1 MSHASRPVETPAS
14 PPQPSAATSP
24 TNHVTSPGDAPSPTG
39 RGPVLSG
46 AAAGARRQRP
56 HGWVRHNAGFLTPN
70 AAAALPVLF
79 ERDGAQRVRR
89 AGATLGDRAVQR
101 VRARRPRMRA
111 LQVAPGTRLRWREVP
126 APAAPGPDGATVH
139 PIAASTCD
147 IDCPLALGATQFA
160 LPLHLGHEC
169 VAEVL
174 AVGERVRTVKPGDTV
189 VVPFQINCG
198 TCRAC
203 RAGRTGSCT
212 SVVPAAAYGMGL
224 ATGHY
229 GGAFS
234 DELTVPYAD
243 AMLLALPDGIEPA
256 AAASVADNVC
266 DAYRH
271 IAPHLPAL
279 LEEDPEAEVLILA
292 AMNTKVKF
300 AASNPLYTAL
310 IAQTL
315 GARNV
320 HLVDARPRVRA
331 YAEGLGI
338 DTLQPRELRRRA
350 PAPLVVDLTIDKLGF
365 ALSQTAPDGT
375 CSSAGS
381 LHRSASVPTLQM
393 YVRNVTLHV
402 GRTHARA
409 TMPQVLELMRDG
421 GLHPERVTSTVAP
434 LDEAPSVLREHF
446 LGGGIKT
453 VLTA

>member
-14 PPQPSAATSP
+14 PPRPDGATSP
-24 TNHVTSPGDAPSPTG
+24 TDLASTGGAGSPNGQAPFP
-39 RGPVLSG
+39 SG
-46 AAAGARRQRP
+46 AAPGVRRQRP
-56 HGWVRHNAGFLTPN
+56 HGWVRHYAGFLTPT
-70 AAAALPVLF
+70 AAAAMPVLL
-79 ERDGAQRVRR
+79 ERDAAQRVGRM
-89 AGATLGDRAVQR
+89 GATVADRAVQR
-101 VRARRPRMRA
+101 VRATRPRMRA
-111 LQVAPGTRLRWREVP
+111 LQVAPGTRLRWRDVP
-126 APAAPGPDGATVH
+126 APGAPGPDGATVH

-174 AVGERVRTVKPGDTV
+174 AVGERVRTVKPGDRV

-198 TCRAC
+198 TCKAC

-224 ATGHY
+224 TTGHY
-229 GGAFS
+229 GGALS
-234 DELTVPYAD
+234 DELAVPYAD
-243 AMLLALPDGIEPA
+243 AMLVALPDGIEPE

-279 LEEDPEAEVLILA
+279 LDEDPDAEVLILA
-292 AMNTKVKF
+292 AMSPKVKF

-310 IAQTL
+310 IAQAL

-320 HLVDARPRVRA
+320 HLLDARPHVRA
-331 YAEGLGI
+331 YAEDLGI
-338 DTLQPRELRRRA
+338 DTLQPRELRHRA
-350 PAPLVVDLTIDKLGF
+350 PAPLVVDLTIDKLGL

-375 CSSAGS
+375 CTSAGS

-409 TMPQVLELMRDG
+409 LMPAVLELMREG
-421 GLHPERVTSTVAP
+421 RLRPERVTSTVAP
-434 LDEAPSVLREHF
+434 LDEAPGVLREHF

-453 VLTA
+453 VLRA